1 MRTLQVQ
8 TERRNRKNASA
19 ASGRRRNY
27 NAENRGR
34 RRDSSRY
41 ANGGRR
47 TVDYRSQSGY
57 KGGQKDA
64 YARQEYTF
72 DANDYYIDGYYSRN
86 RYGSANSG
94 YGETVPAS
102 TARNSRRRSTS
113 RSSRAVGSSRT
124 RALSS
129 SGAATRAAAERNA
142 RPSKT
147 LAEYKREKAAAKKT
161 RKSRAVFMGKVFFVF
176 VLACILVYRHTSLL
190 EINQEIGDLQSQYAD
205 INTENEAIQ
214 SNIDQMIEL
223 GNLEDYAINNL
234 GMVKPDSSQIF
245 YVDMNMTD
253 RTVTS
258 RSDARQSQTG
268 DETNAD
274 GANTSADAAN
284 ANEDAANANAGG
296 TSEET
301 SPDTAQ
307 AADASQASGASQAE
321 DSGSQA
327 EDSGSE

>member
-102 TARNSRRRSTS
+102 TARNSRRRSSS

-268 DETNAD
+268 DETNA
-274 GANTSADAAN
+274 
-284 ANEDAANANAGG
+284 GG

>member
-94 YGETVPAS
+94 YGESVPAS
-102 TARNSRRRSTS
+102 TSKNSRRRSSS

-268 DETNAD
+268 DETNA
-274 GANTSADAAN
+274 
-284 ANEDAANANAGG
+284 GG

-307 AADASQASGASQAE
+307 AADASQASGASQA
-321 DSGSQA
+321 A
-327 EDSGSE
+327 DSGSE

>member
-8 TERRNRKNASA
+8 TERRNRRNAAA

-27 NAENRGR
+27 NAENRGTRRDNSRYTSGR
-34 RRDSSRY
+34 RR
-41 ANGGRR
+41 AA
-47 TVDYRSQSGY
+47 DYRAQSSGRT
-57 KGGQKDA
+57 A
-64 YARQEYTF
+64 NRQRDVYTQQESTF
-72 DANDYYIDGYYSRN
+72 DAHDYYIDGYSSRN
-86 RYGSANSG
+86 RYGSENSG
-94 YGETVPAS
+94 YGAGTDS
-102 TARNSRRRSTS
+102 TPRNSRRRSTS

-124 RALSS
+124 RALTS
-129 SGAATRAAAERNA
+129 SGAATREAVDRSA

-147 LAEYKREKAAAKKT
+147 LAEYKREKATAKKT

-258 RSDARQSQTG
+258 RSDAQQSQSG
-268 DETNAD
+268 GGTNAD
-274 GANTSADAAN
+274 AASANS
-284 ANEDAANANAGG
+284 GG
-296 TSEET
+296 TSEEASSDT
-301 SPDTAQ
+301 SQ
-307 AADASQASGASQAE
+307 ASNASQAA
-321 DSGSQA
+321 
-327 EDSGSE
+327 DSGSE

>member
-57 KGGQKDA
+57 KGGQKYA

-102 TARNSRRRSTS
+102 TARNSRRRSSS

-268 DETNAD
+268 DETNA
-274 GANTSADAAN
+274 
-284 ANEDAANANAGG
+284 GG

-307 AADASQASGASQAE
+307 TADASQASGASQA
-321 DSGSQA
+321 A
-327 EDSGSE
+327 DSGSE

>member
-1 MRTLQVQ
+1 MQVQ

-94 YGETVPAS
+94 YGESVPAS
-102 TARNSRRRSTS
+102 TSKNSRRRSSS

-258 RSDARQSQTG
+258 RSDAQQSQSG
-268 DETNAD
+268 GGTNAD
-274 GANTSADAAN
+274 AASANS
-284 ANEDAANANAGG
+284 GG
-296 TSEET
+296 TSEEASSDT
-301 SPDTAQ
+301 SQ
-307 AADASQASGASQAE
+307 ASNASQAA
-321 DSGSQA
+321 
-327 EDSGSE
+327 DSGSE

>member
-94 YGETVPAS
+94 YGESVPAS
-102 TARNSRRRSTS
+102 TSKNSRRRSSS

-268 DETNAD
+268 DETNA
-274 GANTSADAAN
+274 
-284 ANEDAANANAGG
+284 GG

>member
-1 MRTLQVQ
+1 MQVQ

-94 YGETVPAS
+94 YGESVPAS
-102 TARNSRRRSTS
+102 TSKNSRRRSSS

-124 RALSS
+124 RDLSS

-268 DETNAD
+268 DETNA
-274 GANTSADAAN
+274 
-284 ANEDAANANAGG
+284 GG

-307 AADASQASGASQAE
+307 AADASQASGASQA
-321 DSGSQA
+321 A
-327 EDSGSE
+327 DSGSE

>member
-94 YGETVPAS
+94 YGAGTDS
-102 TARNSRRRSTS
+102 TPRNSRRRSTS

-124 RALSS
+124 RALTS
-129 SGAATRAAAERNA
+129 SGAATREAVDRSA

-147 LAEYKREKAAAKKT
+147 LAEYKREKATAKKT

-268 DETNAD
+268 DETNA
-274 GANTSADAAN
+274 
-284 ANEDAANANAGG
+284 GG

-307 AADASQASGASQAE
+307 AADASQASGASQA
-321 DSGSQA
+321 A
-327 EDSGSE
+327 DSGSE

>member
-94 YGETVPAS
+94 YGESVPAS
-102 TARNSRRRSTS
+102 TSKNSRRRSTS

-124 RALSS
+124 RALTS
-129 SGAATRAAAERNA
+129 SGAATREAVDRSA

-147 LAEYKREKAAAKKT
+147 LAEYKREKATAKKT

-234 GMVKPDSSQIF
+234 GMFKPDSSQIF

-268 DETNAD
+268 DETNA
-274 GANTSADAAN
+274 
-284 ANEDAANANAGG
+284 GG

-307 AADASQASGASQAE
+307 AADASQASGASQA
-321 DSGSQA
+321 A
-327 EDSGSE
+327 DSGSE

>member
-1 MRTLQVQ
+1 M
-8 TERRNRKNASA
+8 
-19 ASGRRRNY
+19 
-27 NAENRGR
+27 
-34 RRDSSRY
+34 
-41 ANGGRR
+41 
-47 TVDYRSQSGY
+47 
-57 KGGQKDA
+57 
-64 YARQEYTF
+64 
-72 DANDYYIDGYYSRN
+72 
-86 RYGSANSG
+86 
-94 YGETVPAS
+94 
-102 TARNSRRRSTS
+102 
-113 RSSRAVGSSRT
+113 
-124 RALSS
+124 SS

-268 DETNAD
+268 EETNAD
-274 GANTSADAAN
+274 GANAAN

-301 SPDTAQ
+301 SSDTAQ

>member
-1 MRTLQVQ
+1 MQVQ
-8 TERRNRKNASA
+8 TERRNRKNAAA

-27 NAENRGR
+27 NAENRGTRRDNSRYTSGR
-34 RRDSSRY
+34 RR
-41 ANGGRR
+41 AA
-47 TVDYRSQSGY
+47 DYRAQSSGRTANRQRDVY
-57 KGGQKDA
+57 TQ
-64 YARQEYTF
+64 QEYTF

-86 RYGSANSG
+86 RYGSENSG
-94 YGETVPAS
+94 YGAGTDS
-102 TARNSRRRSTS
+102 TPRNSRRRSTS

-124 RALSS
+124 RALTS
-129 SGAATRAAAERNA
+129 SGAATREAVDRSA

-147 LAEYKREKAAAKKT
+147 LAEYKREKATAKKT

-284 ANEDAANANAGG
+284 ANEVAANANAGG

>member
-47 TVDYRSQSGY
+47 TVDYRAQSGY
-57 KGGQKDA
+57 KGGQRDA

-86 RYGSANSG
+86 RYGSENSG
-94 YGETVPAS
+94 YGAGTDS
-102 TARNSRRRSTS
+102 TPRNSRRRSTS

-124 RALSS
+124 RALTS
-129 SGAATRAAAERNA
+129 SGAATREAVDRSA

-147 LAEYKREKAAAKKT
+147 LAEYKREKATAKKT

-258 RSDARQSQTG
+258 RSDARQSQSG
-268 DETNAD
+268 GGTNAD
-274 GANTSADAAN
+274 AASANS
-284 ANEDAANANAGG
+284 GG
-296 TSEET
+296 TSEEASSDT
-301 SPDTAQ
+301 SQ
-307 AADASQASGASQAE
+307 ASNASQAA
-321 DSGSQA
+321 
-327 EDSGSE
+327 DSGSE